1 MNEPKTKRRQ
11 MRMAGMGLELAAAVT
26 GFALLGI
33 WIDRRYDSE
42 PWGLLVCA
50 AIGVIGGLY
59 NFVRAAL
66 AAAAASSESEADSES
81 GG

>member
-1 MNEPKTKRRQ
+1 

-33 WIDRRYDSE
+33 WIDRKYDSE
-42 PWGLLVCA
+42 PWGLLIST

-66 AAAAASSESEADSES
+66 AAAAASSSESEPESES
-81 GG
+81 GK